1 MTTTTPDADKPVP
14 PPPPPPAP
22 AAQITATATATA
34 TAEPKRVR
42 VRTTLPALPLPP
54 SASRPPIRTARL
66 VLRPASAADLAA
78 VHALRAQPAV
88 MARTAAGRPDRDLQE
103 TRAFLDRFLPP
114 RDADTFNFVVLL
126 LREDGEGEGEGEL
139 IGTGGMHRI
148 GSGEGSGSKTGWPE
162 VGYLFKQRHWGRG
175 YATEFLRACVDAWWA
190 LPREERELEVD
201 EASVAG
207 LGWDDGAGGDGE
219 VRRVPERVTAMVEEG
234 NPNSANVLRKVGFAE
249 FKRWT
254 EPDSREGCGQRDVTL
269 IALSATAPP
278 GR

>member
-14 PPPPPPAP
+14 APPAP

-66 VLRPASAADLAA
+66 VLRPATASAADLAA
-78 VHALRAQPAV
+78 VHALRSQPAV
-88 MARTAAGRPDRDLQE
+88 MASTAAGRPDRDLRE

-114 RDADTFNFVVLL
+114 RDADTFNFVILL
-126 LREDGEGEGEGEL
+126 AAAEDGEGEGEGEGEL
-139 IGTGGMHRI
+139 IGTGGVHRVF
-148 GSGEGSGSKTGWPE
+148 SGSKTGWPE
-162 VGYLFKQRHWGRG
+162 VGYMFARRHWGRG
-175 YATEFLRACVDAWWA
+175 YATEFLRACAGAWWA

-201 EASVAG
+201 AASVAG
-207 LGWDDGAGGDGE
+207 WDGVGE
-219 VRRVPERVTAMVEEG
+219 VRRVPEMVTAIVDEG
-234 NPNSANVLRKVGFAE
+234 NPNSAKVLRKVGFGE

-254 EPDSREGCGQRDVTL
+254 EPDSREGYGQRDVTL
-269 IALSATAPP
+269 IALSATAP